1 MMRNLAFG
9 LLVLLAAC
17 SEPAPPPPPANAIE
31 PGTID
36 YFDITKN
43 KLYGSGCNFVAD
55 GGGMG
60 AILLA
65 QGAQAVLKL
74 DRKLV
79 KIAADKASKP
89 LKQGSWTRYSDP
101 AYTLTLNPV
110 EDGKGKVNGVV
121 EMLTAQMTLSDGAG
135 KVLFTAKGQAQC
147 KPM

>member
-1 MMRNLAFG
+1 MRKLAMGF
-9 LLVLLAAC
+9 VLMLTAC
-17 SEPAPPPPPANAIE
+17 SDPAPPLPPTNAIE

-60 AILLA
+60 AILMALEA
-65 QGAQAVLKL
+65 DAVLKL
-74 DRKLV
+74 NGKLI

-89 LKQGSWTRYSDP
+89 LKQGSWTRYKDP
-101 AYTLTLNPV
+101 AYTLTLAPV
-110 EDGKGKVNGVV
+110 DDGKGKVNGVV
-121 EMLTAQMTLSDGAG
+121 EILTAQMTLSDGAG

>member
-1 MMRNLAFG
+1 MRKLAMGF
-9 LLVLLAAC
+9 LFLLAAC
-17 SEPAPPPPPANAIE
+17 SDPAPPPPPANALE

-65 QGAQAVLKL
+65 QEAQAVLKL

-89 LKQGSWTRYSDP
+89 LKQGSWTRYKDP
-101 AYTLTLNPV
+101 TYTLTLTPV

-121 EMLTAQMTLSDGAG
+121 EMLTAQMTLTGAAG

>member
-1 MMRNLAFG
+1 MRKLAMGF
-9 LLVLLAAC
+9 LLVLASC

-36 YFDITKN
+36 YFDITQN
-43 KLYGSGCNFVAD
+43 KLFGSGCNFVAD

-60 AILLA
+60 AILMALEA
-65 QGAQAVLKL
+65 EAVLKL
-74 DRKLV
+74 NGKLV

-89 LKQGSWTRYSDP
+89 LKQGSWTRYADP
-101 AYTLTLNPV
+101 AYILALTSV
-110 EDGKGKVNGVV
+110 DDGKGKVNGVV

-135 KVLFTAKGQAQC
+135 KALFTAKGQAQC

>member
-1 MMRNLAFG
+1 MMRKLAMGF
-9 LLVLLAAC
+9 LLMLAAC
-17 SEPAPPPPPANAIE
+17 SEPAPPAPPANAIE

-43 KLYGSGCNFVAD
+43 KLFGSGCNFVAD

-60 AILLA
+60 AILMALEA
-65 QGAQAVLKL
+65 DAVLKL
-74 DRKLV
+74 DGKLV
-79 KIAADKASKP
+79 KIAADKTSKP
-89 LKQGSWTRYSDP
+89 LKQGSWTHYKDP
-101 AYTLTLNPV
+101 AYTLTLTPV

-121 EMLTAQMTLSDGAG
+121 EMLTAQMTLSDAAG